1 MNKINEFKSA
11 KELKSIMSKVKSDP
25 RYPAYL
31 LHEDDLTEGTK
42 SFFFCVILL
51 DKDEYEMTPFG
62 LAVAT
67 NKLHKNNIIGFDYVV
82 REITPELTERI
93 KKELKR
99 K

>member
-11 KELKSIMSKVKSDP
+11 KELKSIMSNAKKDT

-31 LHEDDLTEGTK
+31 MHEDDLTEGTK

-51 DKDEYEMTPFG
+51 DKDEYEFTPFG
-62 LAVAT
+62 LCVS
-67 NKLHKNNIIGFDYVV
+67 NKLYKENIIGFDYVV

-93 KKELKR
+93 KRELKR